1 MDKVEVPRSSAP
13 GPVDLE
19 VLPRLESF
27 RGHSRKDEENEFG
40 STITYDPVVQRSLL
54 RKCDWFILPP
64 LTFMSVSPK
73 VGRITKADHYDTRY
87 LCNALDKGNVANAKT
102 DGWDKVMFLVYKNS
116 SSPIC

>member
-19 VLPRLESF
+19 VLPRLESY
-27 RGHSRKDEENEFG
+27 RGHNRKDEETEFG

-64 LTFMSVSPK
+64 LTFM
-73 VGRITKADHYDTRY
+73 Y

-102 DGWDKVMFLVYKNS
+102 DGWDKDIGLTGDQVRS
-116 SSPIC
+116 QE